1 MSLAIRLLMSR
12 GTFQGSFFKGKLDYG
27 ATNITLAMTCLLKVL
42 IRCNLI
48 IQEDGNFRG
57 P

>member
-1 MSLAIRLLMSR
+1 MSSVIRLLMILVA
-12 GTFQGSFFKGKLDYG
+12 QGSFFKGKLDYG
-27 ATNITLAMTCLLKVL
+27 ATNITLAMTCLLKAL

>member
-1 MSLAIRLLMSR
+1 MSSVIRLLMILVA
-12 GTFQGSFFKGKLDYG
+12 QGSFFKGKLDYG
-27 ATNITLAMTCLLKVL
+27 ATNITLAAMTCLLKVL

-48 IQEDGNFRG
+48 IQEDGNFLG